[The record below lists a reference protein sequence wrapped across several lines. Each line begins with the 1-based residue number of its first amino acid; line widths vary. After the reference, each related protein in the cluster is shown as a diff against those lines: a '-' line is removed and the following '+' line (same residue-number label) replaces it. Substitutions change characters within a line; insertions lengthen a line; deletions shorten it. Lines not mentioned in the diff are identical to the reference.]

1 MNKGTIS
8 TGRTWILLSILI
20 SITITLGG
28 FLYYS
33 VEKNKIRLEKYD
45 EIASVAQLK
54 AGQIQSWRSER
65 IEDVEIISK
74 SRLYVDAIL
83 NLLNSPSDERLR
95 KTVND
100 RLALEKNPTFYS
112 DAFILDTTG
121 RRLISIK
128 TSSFV
133 DPSEDNSF
141 REVVLKGEPVMSDL
155 FRGVNGKVHV
165 DAMAPIIDKAHKV
178 AAVVVLQSDA
188 DNFLYPLIDSW
199 PIPSRSAE
207 TLLLERRNDSIVF
220 LTKLRYSLNSAFSLR
235 MPLTLKTL
243 PAVQAALG
251 GTGMFEGEDYRGVRV
266 LADLRPVQNTPWFM
280 ISKVDEDEILSEAYY
295 RGEVVIL
302 SVVLFLGI
310 SVTATAY
317 TYRRRQAGIYR
328 EMYHAELER
337 KEIEEEFKATL
348 YSIGDGVIT
357 TDINGLVRHMNP
369 VAESLTGWT
378 EHEAN
383 SKPLDDIFRIVSEET
398 RSSIKFPVDRILTEG
413 RVIGLANHTLLVS
426 RDGIERPIADSGAA
440 LRDESGNVNGVVL
453 IFRDQTKEREAERKL
468 RESEENYREIFN
480 STGDAIFIDDAS
492 SGRMVDVNNAVLKMY
507 GYAAKEEIL
516 ACNIGDL
523 SANMEPYTEE
533 AAQQFIKRS
542 IIEGPQRFEWL
553 ARRKD
558 DSKFW
563 IEMTLRKTEIGGKNR
578 ILAVGRDITER
589 KNAEIA
595 LRESEE
601 KFRGLVEGSS
611 AAIWIHD
618 STRFLYGNPAAL
630 TMTGYTADELY
641 RLAPVDIIHP
651 DWRDLVMKR
660 AAGRL
665 SGKKLPNHYE
675 YQILKKNGE
684 ALWIDFSAAVIEYDE
699 KAAIIASAYDITE
712 RKRLEEQLLQSQKME
727 GIGRLAGGVAHDYNN
742 MLGVIIGYSEMLLSK
757 MYKAD
762 PAYRSVEYIRS
773 AAKRGADI
781 TKQLLA
787 FARREI
793 VSPRVIN
800 PDDEIES
807 LDKMFES
814 LIGEN
819 IKLSFLPGDNVWNI
833 KVDKTQFDQILV
845 NLATNAR
852 DAIEND
858 GTITIETSNVSID
871 EAYTQNRIEFS
882 PGEYVMITFTDSGK
896 GMSEETMDKIFEPFF
911 TTKPKGQGTGLGL
924 STIYG
929 IVKQNGGSIN
939 VYSELGVGT
948 TFKIYLPRYQG
959 NVERV
964 EEVREETAI
973 DGTGTILAVE
983 DQPDLLE
990 LVKKSLEEFGYKVLT
1005 AVNPEEGIRLSEEHR
1020 GEIDLLLTDVI
1031 MPVMNGKELR
1041 NRIQAVRP
1049 RIKTI
1054 FMSGYTA
1061 NVIAHEGVLDE
1072 GVDFIQKPFTPR
1084 SLAQKVQEILKA

>member
-8 TGRTWILLSILI
+8 TGRTWIFSSILI
-20 SITITLGG
+20 SIAIVMGG
-28 FLYYS
+28 SLYYS
-33 VEKNKIRLEKYD
+33 IEKKKIRLEKYND
-45 EIASVAQLK
+45 IASVAQLK
-54 AGQIQSWRSER
+54 VRQIQSWRSER
-65 IEDVEIISK
+65 IEDVVIISK
-74 SRLYVDAIL
+74 SQLYVDAIL
-83 NLLNSPSDERLR
+83 NLLKSPGDEQLR
-95 KTVND
+95 KTVSD
-100 RLALEKNPTFYS
+100 RLALEKNLTFYS

-121 RRLISIK
+121 RRLVSLR
-128 TSSFV
+128 TSSFI
-133 DPSEDNSF
+133 DSSEKNSF
-141 REVVLKGEPVMSDL
+141 HEVVLKGRPVVTDL
-155 FRGVNGKVHV
+155 FRGVNGKAHI
-165 DAMAPIIDKAHKV
+165 DAMAPIFDGSNRTV
-178 AAVVVLQSDA
+178 AVAVLQSDA
-188 DNFLYPLIDSW
+188 ENFLYPLIDSW

-207 TLLLERRNDSIVF
+207 TLLLERKNDSIVF
-220 LTKLRYSLNSAFSLR
+220 LTQLRYNLNAAFSLR
-235 MPLTLKTL
+235 MPLTMNTL

-266 LADLRPVQNTPWFM
+266 LADLRPVPNTPWFM

-295 RGEVVIL
+295 RGGVVIL
-302 SVVLFLGI
+302 SVVLLLSI
-310 SVTATAY
+310 SVTTTAY
-317 TYRRRQAGIYR
+317 TYRHRQAGLYR

-357 TDINGLVRHMNP
+357 TNINGLVKHMNP
-369 VAESLTGWT
+369 VAEFLTGWT
-378 EHEAN
+378 EREATG
-383 SKPLDDIFRIVSEET
+383 KPLDDVFRIVGEET
-398 RSSIKFPVDRILTEG
+398 HSSIKFPVERILTEG

-426 RDGIERPIADSGAA
+426 RDGTERPIADSGSS
-440 LRDESGNVNGVVL
+440 LRDESGNVDGVVL

-492 SGRMVDVNNAVLKMY
+492 TGRMIDVNNAVLKMY

-516 ACNIGDL
+516 AGNIGDL

-533 AAQQFIKRS
+533 VAQQFIRRS
-542 IIEGPQRFEWL
+542 IVEGPQRFEWL

-558 DSKFW
+558 GSKFW
-563 IEMTLRKTEIGGKNR
+563 IEMSLRKTEIGGKNR
-578 ILAVGRDITER
+578 ILAVGRDVTER
-589 KNAEIA
+589 KNAEVA

-618 STRFLYGNPAAL
+618 GTRFLYANPAAV
-630 TMTGYTADELY
+630 TMMGYTADELC
-641 RLAPVDIIHP
+641 RLAPVDIVHP
-651 DWRDLVMKR
+651 DWRDFVMKR
-660 AAGRL
+660 AADRL

-684 ALWIDFSAAVIEYDE
+684 ALWIDFSAAVIEYEE

-712 RKRLEEQLLQSQKME
+712 RKKLEEQLLQSQKME

-742 MLGVIIGYSEMLLSK
+742 MLGVILGYSEMLLSK

-762 PAYRSVEYIRS
+762 PAYRSIEYIRS

-787 FARREI
+787 FARQEI
-793 VSPRVIN
+793 VSPHVIN
-800 PDDEIES
+800 PNEAVES

-833 KVDKTQFDQILV
+833 RIDKTQFDQILV

-852 DAIEND
+852 DAIENN

-959 NVERV
+959 DVERV

-983 DQPDLLE
+983 DQPDLLD
-990 LVKKSLEEFGYKVLT
+990 LIKTSLEDFGYKVLAT
-1005 AVNPEEGIRLSEEHR
+1005 VNPEEGIKLCEAHR
-1020 GEIDLLLTDVI
+1020 GEIDLLLTDII

-1041 NRIQAVRP
+1041 NKIQIICP
-1049 RIKTI
+1049 HIKTI

-1061 NVIAHEGVLDE
+1061 NVIAHEGVLDG
-1072 GVDFIQKPFTPR
+1072 GVDFIQKPFTPH